1 MDRVLREVSIVDSN
15 PTGASAPMVLT
26 ISEVMGVLRIGR
38 TKAYEQARLFLDSD
52 GVEGLPCVRVGD
64 SIRFPRH
71 AIEELLGHEIVWPIP
86 DPTDTDP
93 PSPPP
98 QLAQTPKPSKSVT
111 KVNGHRPPH
120 DLSAPRLFSV

>member
-1 MDRVLREVSIVDSN
+1 MDRVLREVSIVCSN
-15 PTGASAPMVLT
+15 PAGAAAPMVLT

-38 TKAYEQARLFLDSD
+38 TKAYEQARLFLETN

-64 SIRFPRH
+64 SIRFLRH

-93 PSPPP
+93 PPP
-98 QLAQTPKPSKSVT
+98 QPATTPETSKSVT
-111 KVNGHRPPH
+111 KVNGRHAQQDP
-120 DLSAPRLFSV
+120 SAPRLFSV